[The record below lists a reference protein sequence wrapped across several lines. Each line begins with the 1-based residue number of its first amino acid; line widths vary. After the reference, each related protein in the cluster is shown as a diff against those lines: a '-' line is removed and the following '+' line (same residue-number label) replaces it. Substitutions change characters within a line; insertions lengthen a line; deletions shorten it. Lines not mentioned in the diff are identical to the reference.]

1 MKREI
6 RSTQSVSSLLMPSV
20 LSVNHAVRFIFAQLF
35 FGIFGFGF
43 TPMPI

>member
-6 RSTQSVSSLLMPSV
+6 RSM
-20 LSVNHAVRFIFAQLF
+20 LSVARRAVSNTIAVRFTFAQLF
-35 FGIFGFGF
+35 FGIFGFWF